1 MKQEGTWRR
10 MNHRHSHLGKQFIVL
25 CLLCCLLVAGAF
37 PAAGAEKK
45 GPPAMVAA
53 VKYDFDFLVR
63 LHPEA
68 FSGNIR
74 RQIDGYADLLTA
86 LRFEGSLTL
95 AKKSDNFDLQLS
107 VIPVSRPEGAIDLHV
122 YGCEDTM
129 VFRSNLL
136 GEKFVWL
143 SNYSMLNFCSK
154 MSEHLGIPLQYLG
167 LLYPYS
173 WKFGLKQPLEDWIYM
188 AELVDEN
195 GIIPESAVQDLWLYW
210 SYRLDYNDP
219 LNILIDALCKDTE
232 VEDAFRAMVSAIP
245 DSFIHD
251 FLQDREIRVRQEE
264 GNTTWENFEGKA
276 FYTEHTS
283 GSFLSRRVDLPR
295 MKTGYQPLFFEE
307 QVEENDALSDRLEI
321 QLLGGEKQQD
331 LLDLKLSLVSFPRT
345 WPADCYSLLS
355 LSQTGELLPKVGF
368 SCYLSGEE
376 NGHCRLEIRKPTVE
390 MEPGSLLLT
399 VEGQALPSESEV
411 ADFDTEREWDAANV
425 LDILVANDAT
435 INAYLPQVMEPALKG
450 LSRFLIGI
458 PTSACQAIL
467 DDLTE
472 MGVFTVLLG
481 E

>member
-1 MKQEGTWRR
+1 MSPLKVLARGY
-10 MNHRHSHLGKQFIVL
+10 SIAGK
-25 CLLCCLLVAGAF
+25 
-37 PAAGAEKK
+37 
-45 GPPAMVAA
+45 
-53 VKYDFDFLVR
+53 
-63 LHPEA
+63 
-68 FSGNIR
+68 
-74 RQIDGYADLLTA
+74 DGHVV
-86 LRFEGSLTL
+86 S
-95 AKKSDNFDLQLS
+95 S
-107 VIPVSRPEGAIDLHV
+107 V
-122 YGCEDTM
+122 
-129 VFRSNLL
+129 
-136 GEKFVWL
+136 
-143 SNYSMLNFCSK
+143 
-154 MSEHLGIPLQYLG
+154 
-167 LLYPYS
+167 
-173 WKFGLKQPLEDWIYM
+173 
-188 AELVDEN
+188 
-195 GIIPESAVQDLWLYW
+195 
-210 SYRLDYNDP
+210 
-219 LNILIDALCKDTE
+219 
-232 VEDAFRAMVSAIP
+232 
-245 DSFIHD
+245 
-251 FLQDREIRVRQEE
+251 
-264 GNTTWENFEGKA
+264 
-276 FYTEHTS
+276 
-283 GSFLSRRVDLPR
+283 
-295 MKTGYQPLFFEE
+295 E

-450 LSRFLIGI
+450 LARFLIGI